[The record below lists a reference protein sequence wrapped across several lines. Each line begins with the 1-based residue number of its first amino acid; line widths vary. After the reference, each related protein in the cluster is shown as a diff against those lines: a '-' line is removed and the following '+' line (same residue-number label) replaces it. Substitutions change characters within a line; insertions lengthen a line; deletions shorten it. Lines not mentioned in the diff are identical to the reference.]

1 MAKII
6 IVSNRL
12 PVTVGNVIKKSP
24 GGLVSALSGVS
35 TNNTKMIW
43 IGWAGTFS
51 SNADNSA
58 KLKETL
64 IKDFDCYPVFLSK
77 KEISDYYHGFSN
89 ACLWPALHYFSQ
101 HIHYSSMFWDSYV
114 NINRKFAEYIAANA
128 ADDDLVWI
136 HDYHLFLVPQML
148 RKIKPNIKIGFFL
161 HTPFPSFEVFRCL
174 PHREEI
180 LKGLLGSD
188 LVGFHTY
195 GYLRHF
201 RRSCL
206 RLLNIESDIAQILVD
221 KRFCKLGVFPI
232 GINSDQFLKE
242 LGTKRFI
249 KRRNELKKAY
259 ANYKVVLSVERVDY
273 TKGILRRLE
282 AIEKFLFHHKHKL
295 DVAFIFIGIPTRGEV
310 KEYKELLGQIQKKVG
325 EINSQYSNI
334 EYTPIHFIHKTIPL
348 SDLCALYSIADVAMI
363 TPLIDG
369 MNLVAKEYLAC
380 KIDSTGVLLL
390 SEFAGAAHELISA
403 VLVNPYDIDNVTKN
417 LENALLMDEA
427 EKSQRLIP
435 MRSHVIRYNAN
446 QWAQTFLKELKQ
458 SRKSIKKQNNN
469 AKFIS
474 EKVLSSIKKAK
485 KVAFFIDY
493 DGTLREFEDTP
504 DKAKPTKEILQII
517 SALAR
522 HANYEVF
529 IISGRKEAD
538 LEKWFKGLNVALI
551 SEHGYSIL
559 LPKSDKWQ
567 MINSHIDLSWKKK
580 VIKILSQYVSTPQG
594 TSIEEKKSSVVWHYR
609 QADPEFG
616 KWKSQQLLGNL
627 LEILT
632 NENVVVSQG
641 NHIVEVSSS
650 QINKGFAVRHFMQK
664 NNYDLI
670 VCAGDDKTDETM
682 FQINDARIVSIKIGL
697 DETFARYK
705 IADPILFREFLL
717 KFTKKENF

>member
-1 MAKII
+1 MGKLI

-12 PVTVGNVIKKSP
+12 PITVGSVIKKSS

-35 TNNTKMIW
+35 TDTKMIW
-43 IGWAGTFS
+43 IGWPGTFS
-51 SNADNSA
+51 SNSDNSA

-64 IKDFDCYPVFLSK
+64 INDFDCYPIFLSK
-77 KEISDYYHGFSN
+77 KEVSDHYHGFSN
-89 ACLWPALHYFSQ
+89 ACLWPALHYFSL
-101 HIHYSSMFWDSYV
+101 HIHYSSRFWDSYV
-114 NINRKFAEYIAANA
+114 NINRKFAEYIAENA
-128 ADDDLVWI
+128 EDDDLVWI

-148 RKIKPNIKIGFFL
+148 REMKPNIKIGFFL

-180 LKGLLGSD
+180 LKGLLGAD

-206 RLLNIESDIAQILVD
+206 RLLNIESDIAHVLVG

-232 GINSDQFLKE
+232 GIDSGLFLKE
-242 LGTKRFI
+242 LGTKKFI

-282 AIEKFLFHHKHKL
+282 AIEKFLYHHKHKL
-295 DVAFIFIGIPTRGEV
+295 DVAFVFIGIPTRGEV

-325 EINSQYSNI
+325 EINGQYSNI

-380 KIDSTGVLLL
+380 KTDSTGVLLL

-403 VLVNPYDIDNVTKN
+403 ILVNPYDIDNVTKN
-417 LENALLMDEA
+417 LENALLMDDA
-427 EKSQRLIP
+427 EKDQRLIP
-435 MRSHVIRYNAN
+435 MRSHVLRYDAN
-446 QWAQTFLKELKQ
+446 HWAQTFLDELKQ
-458 SRKSIKKQNNN
+458 SRKRIKQQNNTN
-469 AKFIS
+469 LKFIS
-474 EKVLSSIKKAK
+474 EKVLNLIKKAK

-504 DKAKPTKEILQII
+504 DKATPTKEILKII
-517 SALAR
+517 SELAR
-522 HANYEVF
+522 CRNHEVF

-538 LEKWFKGLNVALI
+538 LQKWFKGVNVTLI
-551 SEHGYSIL
+551 AEHGYSIL

-567 MINSHIDLSWKKK
+567 MTNPEIDLSWKKK

-594 TSIEEKKSSVVWHYR
+594 TSIEEKKSAVVWHYR

-632 NENVVVSQG
+632 SENVVVSQG

-670 VCAGDDKTDETM
+670 VCAGDDKTDESM
-682 FQINDARIVSIKIGL
+682 FQINDPRIISIKIGL
-697 DETFARYK
+697 NQTFAKYK
-705 IADPILFREFLL
+705 ILSPALFKGFLA
-717 KFTKKENF
+717 KVAKRGNI